1 MGRDRWP
8 PQSWQSINMQRK
20 WVVSVIAYLTLMGQL
35 TPSWAQTR
43 AMESPQSQMI
53 SAKLIALG
61 GANPA
66 IKDAAT
72 MMINPAILGQIDF
85 TPIGFT
91 TQAFLGSAIDYK
103 VLHIAIPFDLQW
115 ALSPADSPQR
125 ITFGLSYG
133 SSGMS
138 NIPETIYDSNRIFQ
152 VGSYGAGFDLIHVS
166 AGTPFYGLF
175 GSQLF
180 SVGVGGKLLRQYIQS
195 DSRIGFGLD
204 TGLVANYPV
213 SGYGINRLSIG
224 LSFLNLL
231 GSSMTWGSNQLQSTM
246 PFQLLF
252 GLQANLLDDDWTL
265 HFTSGP
271 RGITIGS
278 EFSPQEMVSLR
289 GSVGPNELNMGLGLQ
304 FNNVVAGFNNDD
316 YALRFDYAY
325 NQLLGSMDDM
335 PSNSLSITILGSS
348 RPSTPRILSPKK
360 ESITQET
367 VIAVSGIGPP
377 KTAIQLYANGSLI
390 RTTQTDRY
398 GNWSYPTLPLTE
410 GKNRVYITAYDIAKE
425 SSVKSDPVEITRD
438 TTAPTVLVSLSPIE
452 TDQLSIIVSSNEA
465 LAQLEGGIDGTP
477 IGLQSA
483 DGLLWTGR
491 APYPTDLTTPYGAPT
506 QLKVLQLVFKD
517 KVGNQGAIEEFP
529 FFAKVP
535 FPQDMSIH
543 YYDAIRIFG
552 TGSTSVKMVY
562 INGNLA
568 KMDRENNFSLVQPLK
583 LGKNTLRMVLK
594 TDGSDINHQ
603 IRVLRLKS
611 FSDLGKIKERREIEF
626 MATLGVIDGEKD
638 GRFYPDREVTR
649 RYMATLLATQSGVA
663 LPKPSGDVF
672 PDVKRTDPQAAAIAY
687 VIDNGLMYA
696 FPDGSFKPDRALTSS
711 EVLSLL
717 ASAGII
723 DDQTSEVEDDQ
734 ITRKQLARLLALN
747 PRFDSQIEALVDWE
761 SGY

>member
-1 MGRDRWP
+1 MRCGWALSIIACMG
-8 PQSWQSINMQRK
+8 
-20 WVVSVIAYLTLMGQL
+20 LMGL
-35 TPSWAQTR
+35 STALFAQTR
-43 AMESPQSQMI
+43 AIDSPQSQMI

-91 TQAFLGSAIDYK
+91 TQAFLGSAVDYK
-103 VLHIAIPFDLQW
+103 VLNIAIPFELQW

-125 ITFGLSYG
+125 ITFGMSYG

-138 NIPETIYDSNRIFQ
+138 DIPETVYDNNRIFQ
-152 VGSYGAGFDLIHVS
+152 VGSYGAGFDLLHVS

-180 SVGVGGKLLRQYIQS
+180 SVGIGGKLLRQYIKS

-204 TGLVANYPV
+204 TGMVANYPV
-213 SGYGINRLSIG
+213 TGYGINRLSVG

-231 GSSMTWGSNQLQSTM
+231 GSGLTWGGNQLQSSM

-271 RGITIGS
+271 RGITLGS
-278 EFSPQEMVSLR
+278 EFSPQETVSLR
-289 GSVGPNELNMGLGLQ
+289 GSIGPNELNMGLGLQ

-325 NQLLGSMDDM
+325 SQLVGAMDDM

-367 VIAVSGIGPP
+367 IIPISGIGPP
-377 KTAIQLYANGSLI
+377 KTAIQLYANGTLI

-425 SSVKSDPVEITRD
+425 SSIKSDPIEITRD
-438 TTAPTVLVSLSPIE
+438 TTPPKIVVSLIPIE
-452 TDQLSIIVSSNEA
+452 TDQLNIIVSSNEA
-465 LAQLEGGIDGTP
+465 LAQIEGGIDGDP

-491 APYPTDLTTPYGAPT
+491 TAYPTDLATPYGAPN
-506 QLKVLQLVFKD
+506 QLKTLQLVFKD
-517 KVGNQGAIEEFP
+517 QVGNQGAIEEFP
-529 FFAKVP
+529 FFAKVQ

-552 TGSTSVKMVY
+552 TGSASVKMVY

-603 IRVLRLKS
+603 LRVLRLKS

-626 MATLGVIDGEKD
+626 MATLGVIEGEKD

-649 RYMATLLATQSGVA
+649 RYIATLLATQSGSP
-663 LPKPSGDVF
+663 LPKPSGDIF
-672 PDVKRTDPQAAAIAY
+672 QDVKRNDPQAAAISY
-687 VIDNGLMYA
+687 VIENGLMFA

-717 ASAGII
+717 ASAGVI
-723 DDQTSEVEDDQ
+723 DDQTIETEEDQ

-747 PRFDSQIEALVDWE
+747 PRFDSQIESLVDWE
-761 SGY
+761 NGY